1 MSKTPIRLTREEAL
15 ALRPC
20 STDKVPDFGRKKY
33 FTAKEALAAGVS
45 IPDLLWVAGRLGL
58 KRQCVEFALGEAQS
72 VAYLN
77 PDPRVQA
84 AIDAGQA
91 CLANPT
97 PETAYAAADAADA
110 ANAAADAADAAN
122 AAADAAPETA
132 YAAAD
137 AAANAARAAA
147 NAAAD
152 AAPETAYAAANA
164 AANAANAAANA
175 ARAAANAA
183 ANAAR
188 AAQRERFLAIFG

>member
-97 PETAYAAADAADA
+97 PETAYAAADAA
-110 ANAAADAADAAN
+110 
-122 AAADAAPETA
+122 
-132 YAAAD
+132 
-137 AAANAARAAA
+137 ANAARAAA

-175 ARAAANAA
+175 ARAA
-183 ANAAR
+183 
-188 AAQRERFLAIFG
+188 QRERFLAIFG

>member
-122 AAADAAPETA
+122 AAADAA
-132 YAAAD
+132 
-137 AAANAARAAA
+137 A